1 MINKE
6 RLLRLLHIIMQS
18 INEYRKIE
26 AFFSFYFLGC
36 LFEQQQQKNVYVSYL
51 QATEYRSCLL

>member
-1 MINKE
+1 MNIGK
-6 RLLRLLHIIMQS
+6 LRH
-18 INEYRKIE
+18 
-26 AFFSFYFLGC
+26 SFPFFLGC